1 MPDVRFA
8 CLWDKNMKTDFS
20 TWKRQT
26 LEDFAKEA
34 AETNRLLD
42 EEIEQLKE
50 DRKLLLE
57 RIRQM
62 MLESARL

>member
-1 MPDVRFA
+1 
-8 CLWDKNMKTDFS
+8 MKTDFS

-62 MLESARL
+62 TIESAKL

>member
-1 MPDVRFA
+1 
-8 CLWDKNMKTDFS
+8 MKTDFS
-20 TWKRQT
+20 TWKRET

-34 AETNRLLD
+34 AETNRQLA

-50 DRKLLLE
+50 DQKLLLE

-62 MLESARL
+62 TVESARL